1 MPTDS
6 APTHTPTAPRRSA
19 GRRDTVHTYRRPRH
33 GTRIAVATEDRA
45 TFISNADSAAYLAV
59 SSPPDRPRLR
69 DAVSAV
75 TKQVDAL
82 HHVIDGVD
90 DHAGSTQALVEL
102 LSAMDRAQAAA
113 MRVVSGINASRSL
126 RDNGLPLSDVLAM
139 STRFTTQ
146 DRRTFSRVASRLR
159 TLPHLRA
166 AFHAGRV
173 GPSEVRAITAEL
185 HGLDDDHRARID
197 ATFARPAA
205 VDGLT
210 ADRVIDRVRTEADAA
225 RVERSAEDRAL
236 RPIEQ
241 RFVLVR
247 PRMDGALT
255 LYAEL
260 DAEAGTTLLEALEA
274 AAPAVSSGSRD
285 HTRDAIDDPHAYDH
299 QTRDPVERARIHRS
313 RARQRADGLV
323 HLAESFLGG
332 GASGRRPRPRVN
344 VVADISTMTGD
355 SEQARTARLFWRAHA
370 PTVALTPSATR
381 RLASDADLQFLLADG
396 TRILGVARPTTVIPS
411 RVRVAV
417 TTRDQG
423 CRFPGCTAPIA
434 WCDLHHVVPREAGGH
449 TTVDNLVAVCRRH
462 HTAITVGRWRLT
474 MDDDATVTVRRGQR
488 HATSRAGLS
497 PPPRRPNAP

>member
-1 MPTDS
+1 MPTHR
-6 APTHTPTAPRRSA
+6 APTHATTALLRSA
-19 GRRDTVHTYRRPRH
+19 GRRDPVHTYHRPRH
-33 GTRIAVATEDRA
+33 STRVAVAAEHRS
-45 TFISNADSAAYLAV
+45 TFSTDSSGPADGLV
-59 SSPPDRPRLR
+59 SPAPHRPRLR
-69 DAVSAV
+69 DAVASV
-75 TKQVDAL
+75 TDQVDAL
-82 HHVIDGVD
+82 HHEIDRVD

-102 LSAMDRAQAAA
+102 LGAIDRAQAAA
-113 MRVVSGINASRSL
+113 MRVVSGIDASRSL

-139 STRFTTQ
+139 STRFTTY
-146 DRRTFSRVASRLR
+146 DRRAFSRVASRLR

-173 GPSEVRAITAEL
+173 GPSEVRAITAEV
-185 HGLDDDHRARID
+185 HGLDDVDRARID
-197 ATFARPAA
+197 ATFADPSA

-210 ADRVIDRVRTEADAA
+210 ADRVIDRVRTEADAV

-236 RPIEQ
+236 RPIER
-241 RFVLVR
+241 RFVSVR
-247 PRMDGALT
+247 PQTDGALT

-260 DAEAGTTLLEALEA
+260 DAEAGATLLEAIEA

-299 QTRDPVERARIHRS
+299 QTRDPVERAHIHRS
-313 RARQRADGLV
+313 RGRQRADGLV
-323 HLAESFLGG
+323 RLAESFLGG
-332 GASGRRPRPRVN
+332 DASGRRPRPRVN
-344 VVADISTMTGD
+344 VVADVSTMTGD
-355 SEQARTARLFWRAHA
+355 SRHARAARLLWQAHA
-370 PTVALTPSATR
+370 PSVALTASAVR

-434 WCDLHHVVPREAGGH
+434 WCDLHHVIPREFGGP

-462 HTAITVGRWRLT
+462 HTAVTLGRWHLT
-474 MDDDATVTVRRGQR
+474 MDEDATVTVSRGRRR
-488 HATSRAGLS
+488 ATSRAGLS
-497 PPPRRPNAP
+497 PPPARPNAP